1 MAGGKRV
8 FVGVSGSTANLAALR
23 RAVAEARRTDALL
36 VPVLAWTPPGGESA
50 YRKHPVPALMRE
62 WHEAARKRLDTAF
75 EESFGGYPSALD
87 IRPMPVR
94 FAPGPALVQLADE
107 PDDLLV
113 VGTGRRG
120 RMRRVFHKSVSRYCL
135 AHAKCSVIAVP
146 PPELLRELSL
156 TARALRRLPA
166 LEAPDW
172 TAAVH
177 AHRG

>member
-8 FVGVSGSTANLAALR
+8 FVGVSGSTASSAALR
-23 RAVAEARRTDALL
+23 RAVVEARRTNALL
-36 VPVLAWTPPGGESA
+36 VPVLAWTPPGGETA

-62 WHEAARKRLDTAF
+62 WQEAARKRLDTAF
-75 EESFGGYPSALD
+75 EESYGGYPSDLE
-87 IRPMPVR
+87 ILPMPVR
-94 FAPGPALVQLADE
+94 FAPGPALVQLADD

-120 RMRRVFHKSVSRYCL
+120 RLRRMLHTSVSRYCL
-135 AHAKCSVIAVP
+135 AHAKCPVIAVP
-146 PPELLRELSL
+146 PPELLRELSF
-156 TARALRRLPA
+156 TARTLRKLPA